1 MPLPSTTLLGML
13 IAAIGFCAGCFIL
26 SFAFAKESVPARLAG
41 TASGVANMGVIQGPM
56 LLQPL
61 VGVALD
67 QSWQGALGT
76 GEFAGKRVFEFS
88 AYSQAFS
95 MILIWGAVSVVLLL
109 FTRETYCRQQA

>member
-1 MPLPSTTLLGML
+1 
-13 IAAIGFCAGCFIL
+13 
-26 SFAFAKESVPARLAG
+26 
-41 TASGVANMGVIQGPM
+41 MGVIQGPM